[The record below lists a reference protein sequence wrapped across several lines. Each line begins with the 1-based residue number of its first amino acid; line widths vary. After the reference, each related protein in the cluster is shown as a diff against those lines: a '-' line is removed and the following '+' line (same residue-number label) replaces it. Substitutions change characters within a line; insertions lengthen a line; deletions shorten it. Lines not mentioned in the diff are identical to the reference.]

1 MSKLSGKNVFIT
13 GAEQGIGKATAE
25 RLIEAGCNIYVHYFI
40 GDEGPKELCALAQSK
55 GQKAKY
61 GYADLTNREETEK
74 CVKEAADFLGGI
86 DILVNQ
92 KASNEQVQYTTQQAD
107 LQAINTYKDV
117 LTKPI
122 ILAPVLKEVKRTDN
136 YQGNVS
142 TLENSIKV
150 TNQTN
155 SQVVT
160 VTVTDKNAYVAA
172 DVANTIGK
180 VFSKKVKKMMQ
191 VDNVTI
197 VSNAKVNN
205 SPVSP
210 NKKVFA
216 LAGVVIGA
224 FVGIAITFIKELTDK
239 TVKNSSFLTDELGLT
254 NIGSVYHLDINDNDY
269 GVVKVIA
276 RNKISDDNGEEEF
289 DTPRRRRV

>member
-1 MSKLSGKNVFIT
+1 MSRKDDETIIDLRHLIIVLKNNMISIIIWAVLGLIISLGSVFLLV
-13 GAEQGIGKATAE
+13 E
-25 RLIEAGCNIYVHYFI
+25 
-40 GDEGPKELCALAQSK
+40 PKYSSS
-55 GQKAKY
+55 
-61 GYADLTNREETEK
+61 
-74 CVKEAADFLGGI
+74 I

-216 LAGVVIGA
+216 LVGVVIGA

>member
-1 MSKLSGKNVFIT
+1 MDKKDEMLVVDIGNILQAMRKNVIFILCW
-13 GAEQGIGKATAE
+13 GILG
-25 RLIEAGCNIYVHYFI
+25 LIISLITVFLFVE
-40 GDEGPKELCALAQSK
+40 PKYNSS
-55 GQKAKY
+55 
-61 GYADLTNREETEK
+61 
-74 CVKEAADFLGGI
+74 I

-92 KASNEQVQYTTQQAD
+92 KENNAQVQYAAQQAD
-107 LQAINTYKDV
+107 LQVINTYKDV

-122 ILAPVLKEVKRTDN
+122 ILTSVLKEVKRTDN
-136 YQGNVS
+136 YQGNLS
-142 TLENSIKV
+142 TLENSVKV
-150 TNQTN
+150 SNQTN
-155 SQVVT
+155 SQVIT
-160 VTVTDKNAYVAA
+160 VSVTDKNAYVAA

-276 RNKISDDNGEEEF
+276 RNKISDDNSEEEF

>member
-1 MSKLSGKNVFIT
+1 MSRKDDETIIDLRHLIIVLKNNMISIIIWAVLGLIISLGSVFLLV
-13 GAEQGIGKATAE
+13 E
-25 RLIEAGCNIYVHYFI
+25 
-40 GDEGPKELCALAQSK
+40 PKYSSS
-55 GQKAKY
+55 
-61 GYADLTNREETEK
+61 
-74 CVKEAADFLGGI
+74 I

-142 TLENSIKV
+142 TLEDSIKV

-239 TVKNSSFLTDELGLT
+239 TVKDSSFLTDELGLT

-289 DTPRRRRV
+289 DTHRRRRV

>member
-1 MSKLSGKNVFIT
+1 MSRKDDETIIDSRHLIIVLKNNMISIIIWAVLGLIISLGSVFLLV
-13 GAEQGIGKATAE
+13 E
-25 RLIEAGCNIYVHYFI
+25 
-40 GDEGPKELCALAQSK
+40 PKYSSS
-55 GQKAKY
+55 
-61 GYADLTNREETEK
+61 
-74 CVKEAADFLGGI
+74 I

-239 TVKNSSFLTDELGLT
+239 TVKDSSFLTDELGLT

-276 RNKISDDNGEEEF
+276 RNKISDDNSEEEF

>member
-1 MSKLSGKNVFIT
+1 MNRKKDRPVTIDIGDVLQVVRNNVFFIVIWGIVGLIISLIT
-13 GAEQGIGKATAE
+13 VFM
-25 RLIEAGCNIYVHYFI
+25 LIE
-40 GDEGPKELCALAQSK
+40 PKYSSS
-55 GQKAKY
+55 
-61 GYADLTNREETEK
+61 
-74 CVKEAADFLGGI
+74 V

-92 KASNEQVQYTTQQAD
+92 KVNNAQVQYATQQAD

-122 ILAPVLKEVKRTDN
+122 ILTPVLKNVKRIDN
-136 YQGNVS
+136 YQGNLN
-142 TLENSIKV
+142 TLEKSINVK
-150 TNQTN
+150 NQTN
-155 SQVVT
+155 SQVIT

-172 DVANTIGK
+172 DIANTIGK
-180 VFSKKVKKMMQ
+180 VFTKKVKKMMQ

-224 FVGIAITFIKELTDK
+224 FVGIAIAFIKELTDK

-269 GVVKVIA
+269 GIVKVIA

>member
-1 MSKLSGKNVFIT
+1 MSRKDDETIIDLRHLIIVLKNNMISIIIWAVLGLIISLGSVFL
-13 GAEQGIGKATAE
+13 
-25 RLIEAGCNIYVHYFI
+25 LIE
-40 GDEGPKELCALAQSK
+40 PKYSSS
-55 GQKAKY
+55 
-61 GYADLTNREETEK
+61 
-74 CVKEAADFLGGI
+74 I

-239 TVKNSSFLTDELGLT
+239 TVKDSSFLTDELGLT

-276 RNKISDDNGEEEF
+276 RNKISDDNSEEEF

>member
-1 MSKLSGKNVFIT
+1 MSRKDDEMIIDLRHLIIVLKNNMISIIIWAVLGLIISLGSVFLLV
-13 GAEQGIGKATAE
+13 E
-25 RLIEAGCNIYVHYFI
+25 
-40 GDEGPKELCALAQSK
+40 PKYSSS
-55 GQKAKY
+55 
-61 GYADLTNREETEK
+61 
-74 CVKEAADFLGGI
+74 I

-142 TLENSIKV
+142 TLEDSIKV

-224 FVGIAITFIKELTDK
+224 IVGIAITFIKELTDK

-289 DTPRRRRV
+289 DTHRRRRV

>member
-1 MSKLSGKNVFIT
+1 MSRKDDETIIDLRHLIIVLKNNMISIIIWAVLGLIISLGSVFLLV
-13 GAEQGIGKATAE
+13 E
-25 RLIEAGCNIYVHYFI
+25 
-40 GDEGPKELCALAQSK
+40 PKYSSS
-55 GQKAKY
+55 
-61 GYADLTNREETEK
+61 
-74 CVKEAADFLGGI
+74 I

-224 FVGIAITFIKELTDK
+224 FVGIAIAFIKEFTDK
-239 TVKNSSFLTDELGLT
+239 TIKDSSFLTDELGLT
-254 NIGSVYHLDINDNDY
+254 NIGSVYHLDINEDDY
-269 GVVKVIA
+269 GTVKVID
-276 RNKISDDNGEEEF
+276 RNKISKNNSAEEKIS
-289 DTPRRRRV
+289 TPRRRRV